1 MCLLSAHI
9 LFLVFRYGLHFFGCW
24 TLLLQ
29 TMGTRTALEDIVT
42 CPYRKLFFQKSDD
55 LKFRQKNVFF
65 SWKFWKIRPFSKKY
79 NYGLKRSKIFVGMKY
94 DVYEPSLMFYIVFEM
109 LTWLQYI
116 RHKNFLKVNFLK
128 NCLFFALRKFCAWCT
143 SIMWASQI
151 QYKTLNWIHIH
162 RISCLRRS

>member
-9 LFLVFRYGLHFFGCW
+9 FFLVFRYGLHFFGCW

-55 LKFRQKNVFF
+55 LKFRQKNAFF
-65 SWKFWKIRPFSKKY
+65 LWKFWKIRPFSKKY

-94 DVYEPSLMFYIVFEM
+94 DVYESSLTFYIVFET
-109 LTWLQYI
+109 LTWLKCI
-116 RHKNFLKVNFLK
+116 RHKIFSNQKKGKF
-128 NCLFFALRKFCAWCT
+128 LRKLSWRKLCATCIT
-143 SIMWASQI
+143 IMVSYI
-151 QYKTLNWIHIH
+151 NLNGV
-162 RISCLRRS
+162 L